1 MQIACQI
8 REKLYF
14 TLFNVQARK
23 KEKNIYSNILTR
35 NEKIG
40 VRYKNILPN
49 SGSMYL
55 LAAGYQHD

>member
-8 REKLYF
+8 REKFYF

-40 VRYKNILPN
+40 VRYKNILLN

>member
-23 KEKNIYSNILTR
+23 KEKNIYFNILTR

-40 VRYKNILPN
+40 VRYKNILAN